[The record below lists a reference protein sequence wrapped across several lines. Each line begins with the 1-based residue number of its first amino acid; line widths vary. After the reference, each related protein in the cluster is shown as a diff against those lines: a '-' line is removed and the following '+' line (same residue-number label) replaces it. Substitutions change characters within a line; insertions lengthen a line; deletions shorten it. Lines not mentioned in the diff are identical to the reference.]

1 MVQLHQT
8 PASCYKFS
16 SRPKILRKVFV
27 ELKKLVRKDKNVRV
41 LWEEVE
47 GMEKNVHI
55 RNIKSSTNRK
65 WQEFFTDHSYKAL
78 NRHHAVLCFKLW
90 CV

>member
-1 MVQLHQT
+1 MVQLRQT
-8 PASCYKFS
+8 PASWYKFS

-27 ELKKLVRKDKNVRV
+27 ELKKPVRKDKNVRV

-55 RNIKSSTNRK
+55 RNIKMSTNRK
-65 WQEFFTDHSYKAL
+65 WQKFFTHHSYKAL
-78 NRHHAVLCFKLW
+78 NRHHAVLCFKLR

>member
-16 SRPKILRKVFV
+16 SRSKILRKVFV
-27 ELKKLVRKDKNVRV
+27 ELKKLVRKDKNIRV

-55 RNIKSSTNRK
+55 RNIKSSTVLKIENGK
-65 WQEFFTDHSYKAL
+65 EFFTHRNYKAL
-78 NRHHAVLCFKLW
+78 NCHHAVLCL
-90 CV
+90 